1 MKSPLFGFAVALVR
15 AWTRLY
21 TWRMEPALRETRR
34 EEIESDLWEFQHD
47 SMAGG
52 SSSGFH
58 VLARLFLGVPSD
70 LCWRV
75 DNALSR
81 DEGLRGR
88 AALTTAAAVL
98 VAALWIVPALFW
110 RNGPLERTRAND
122 CPSASTTRPA
132 DSLTRADYRMQVINC
147 AGAFFGRRGSGPP
160 EP

>member
-1 MKSPLFGFAVALVR
+1 
-15 AWTRLY
+15 
-21 TWRMEPALRETRR
+21 
-34 EEIESDLWEFQHD
+34 
-47 SMAGG
+47 MADG

-88 AALTTAAAVL
+88 AALTTAAALL

-110 RNGPLERTRAND
+110 RNGPLDRPRVSD
-122 CPSASTTRPA
+122 CPSVSTTRPA
-132 DSLTRADYRMQVINC
+132 DSLTRADYRMQVMSC
-147 AGAFFGRRGSGPP
+147 AGAFFARRGSDPQGR
-160 EP
+160 